1 MNNLQKYVW
10 YVQPVIQAIREHHNE
25 FCNLQYLHIDPE
37 DLFAEGGLIEFRDHP
52 TKYLPGHFDGE
63 LPVIHASW
71 GEESGSS
78 LLLEISPEHRER
90 LSPEVVDVLEWPR
103 TKLGKW
109 AKTAKK
115 TIYVPL
121 DHEYYLSGSGFVP
134 PTIPSTEVEDWE
146 GIGHGLDFL
155 SHRLG
160 LNYLTVHAGICDLE
174 AILD

>member
-37 DLFAEGGLIEFRDHP
+37 DLFAEGGLIEFRNHP

-90 LSPEVVDVLEWPR
+90 LSPEVVDVIRGEDLEYHE
-103 TKLGKW
+103 KW
-109 AKTAKK
+109 RKTAKK

-121 DHEYYLSGSGFVP
+121 DHEYYLSNSGFVH
-134 PTIPSTEVEDWE
+134 STEFEDWE

-174 AILD
+174 TILD